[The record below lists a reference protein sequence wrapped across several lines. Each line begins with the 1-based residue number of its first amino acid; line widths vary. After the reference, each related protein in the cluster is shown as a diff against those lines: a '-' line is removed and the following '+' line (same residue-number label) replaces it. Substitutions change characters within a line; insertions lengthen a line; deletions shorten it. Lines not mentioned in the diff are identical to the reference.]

1 MITIIITQ
9 GGLTMKEPEYDSK
22 LQYKMYKSG
31 RKWVVAGVTALALLT
46 AGGHVAHADSNQTD
60 SNHDADASKEAN
72 DTNKDETTLK
82 SSAAEGSQQAAVN
95 NNEQEKQDQ
104 ATVTDQQK
112 KEETTVDPQKQ
123 ETTTTDQ
130 QAEQQKSAAQ
140 EQQTNNVTTVS
151 FRQVANQQPVKA
163 AQLAESKTAVQARQ
177 AERAYV
183 QVAAAPEQVNLSS
196 LHFSNNQR
204 CQDFIQSVAP
214 GAIQGWNKYG
224 VLPSITVAQAIL
236 ESGWGSSTLSTRAH
250 NLFGIKGSYNGN
262 YVNMPTREVY
272 NGQSVYINDNFRAYA
287 NNSESVEDHGNF
299 LYVNSRYRNLLGD
312 TNYVSVANKLRQ
324 DGYATD
330 PSYARLLIQLVQ
342 ENGLTQ
348 LDSVAF
354 SGHQVIINKNNN
366 GTSDNTYNQ
375 SGSQYYT
382 VQSGDTLSGI
392 ASSYNTTVNT
402 LVNLNGLSNP
412 NMIYVGQRLLL
423 HAGSSNTSSNNNS
436 ASQNTATAGETYT
449 VQSGD
454 TLSGI
459 AAKFG
464 TNYQYL
470 ASLNHL
476 SNPNQIYVG
485 QTLQIRGGSQPSAPV
500 NHNNSNGTYTIQA
513 GDTLSGIAAKFGT
526 SYQAL
531 ARLNNIS
538 NPNMIVVGQT
548 LRISGSAS
556 ANVSQPSTSYSS
568 NGTYTVQAGDTLS
581 GIAAKYGTSYQAIA
595 SQNGISNP
603 NAIYVGQTLRI
614 GGTSVSYS
622 NSSSSSRGGYTV
634 KSGDTLSGIAA
645 QYGLNWQAIANK
657 NGLTA
662 PYVIY
667 VGQHLSL

>member
-1 MITIIITQ
+1 
-9 GGLTMKEPEYDSK
+9 MKEPEYDSK
-22 LQYKMYKSG
+22 LHYKMYKSG
-31 RKWVVAGVTALALLT
+31 CKWVVAGVTALALLT
-46 AGGHVAHADSNQTD
+46 TGGHVAHADINNQNDGNNDT
-60 SNHDADASKEAN
+60 DASKTATGAN
-72 DTNKDETTLK
+72 QDETTLK
-82 SSAAEGSQQAAVN
+82 SSTTKDDQQAAAN
-95 NNEQEKQDQ
+95 QSQEEKQAPAAEADQ
-104 ATVTDQQK
+104 QNKEQAKTDQQQ
-112 KEETTVDPQKQ
+112 QKATPAAKQ
-123 ETTTTDQ
+123 DDQ
-130 QAEQQKSAAQ
+130 QQPAAD
-140 EQQTNNVTTVS
+140 QQTNKVTTVS
-151 FRQVANQQPVKA
+151 FRQVANQQPVNA
-163 AQLAESKTAVQARQ
+163 AQLAENKTTVQPRQ

-204 CQDFIQSVAP
+204 CQNFIQSVAP

-250 NLFGIKGSYNGN
+250 NLFGIKGSYNGH

-342 ENGLTQ
+342 ENGLNQ

-402 LVNLNGLSNP
+402 LANLNGLSNP

-423 HAGSSNTSSNNNS
+423 HAGSTNTNTNHQSS
-436 ASQNTATAGETYT
+436 ASQGTATAGETYT

-459 AAKFG
+459 AAQFG
-464 TNYQYL
+464 TSYQYL
-470 ASLNHL
+470 ASLNNL

-485 QTLQIRGGSQPSAPV
+485 QTLQIRGGSQPSAPI
-500 NHNNSNGTYTIQA
+500 NHSNSGNGTYTIQA

-531 ARLNNIS
+531 ASLNNIS
-538 NPNMIVVGQT
+538 NPNMIVAGQT
-548 LRISGSAS
+548 LRISGNAS
-556 ANVSQPSTSYSS
+556 ANVAQPSTNHSS

-614 GGTSVSYS
+614 GGTSISYAG
-622 NSSSSSRGGYTV
+622 SSSSNRGGYTV

-667 VGQHLSL
+667 AGQHLSL

>member
-1 MITIIITQ
+1 
-9 GGLTMKEPEYDSK
+9 MKEPEYDSK
-22 LQYKMYKSG
+22 LHYKMYKSG

-60 SNHDADASKEAN
+60 GNHDADASKEAN

-82 SSAAEGSQQAAVN
+82 SSASEGSQQAAVN

-402 LVNLNGLSNP
+402 LANLNGLSNP

-548 LRISGSAS
+548 LRINGSAS

-622 NSSSSSRGGYTV
+622 NSSSSIRGGYTV